1 LIKDQLLL
9 KIWIDRELNIW
20 KEFALVCDSE
30 FVCWVLYD
38 LITNGNY
45 AKALGVKETFDDCL
59 KLEISICEHFW
70 KILGNIL
77 I

>member
-1 LIKDQLLL
+1 M
-9 KIWIDRELNIW
+9 
-20 KEFALVCDSE
+20 VCDSE

-59 KLEISICEHFW
+59 NLEISICEHFW
-70 KILGNIL
+70 KIVGNLL
-77 I
+77 IGEFVGQCIHINL